1 MNEWKLLYKQIT
13 PATLPSW
20 KTSSALEEG
29 AHVESETSYIRQDED
44 QTVVERGDVIEGFN
58 FGTTLVPFSG
68 IFKFHVSKSE
78 L

>member
-1 MNEWKLLYKQIT
+1 VNAWKLLYKQIT

-29 AHVESETSYIRQDED
+29 ARVESETSYIRQDEN
-44 QTVVERGDVIEGFN
+44 QTVVEKDDVIEGFS

-68 IFKFHVSKSE
+68 IFIFRFFPW
-78 L
+78 LF